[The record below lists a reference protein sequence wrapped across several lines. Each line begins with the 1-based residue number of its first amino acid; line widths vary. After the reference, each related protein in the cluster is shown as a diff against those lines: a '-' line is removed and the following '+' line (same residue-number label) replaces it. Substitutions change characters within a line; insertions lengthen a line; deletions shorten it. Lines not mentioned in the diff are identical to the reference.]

1 MKHRKDYYESIQ
13 KQEEKSHKIKTEMP
27 TSPEERK
34 CNMCER
40 VLKLA
45 KKESAPERKGR

>member
-13 KQEEKSHKIKTEMP
+13 KQEEKSHKIKNEMP
-27 TSPEERK
+27 TSPEERRDI
-34 CNMCER
+34 MCER

-45 KKESAPERKGR
+45 KKESAQDIER

>member
-13 KQEEKSHKIKTEMP
+13 EQEEKSHKIKNEMP
-27 TSPEERK
+27 LNPEERR

-40 VLKLA
+40 VLKLN
-45 KKESAPERKGR
+45 KKEGE